1 MAEKMA
7 DNTFGAAGAGELP
20 AEKAALRISEL
31 RRLINRYAY
40 EYYTLDDPSVP
51 DAEYDRLFQELL
63 TLEKEHPDLDNPN
76 SPTHKVGGP
85 ALEDFKKVT
94 HKSRM
99 MSLDDIFNDGE
110 LSDFVR
116 RAAAGLN
123 VSEADIEFCAEV
135 KLDGLACSIIYEN
148 GELVQ
153 AATRGDGQTGEDV
166 TAQVRTIRNV
176 PLTLHGDQIPEYLEV
191 RGEVYMPHASFNAL
205 NEEARKNPSSKNRV
219 FANPRNA
226 AAGSLRQK
234 DPAITAKRGLTFNC
248 YFVPECRGFDLPVR
262 HSDRLDLVH
271 KWGIPV
277 NSEYRVGKGLGFL
290 QEFHRSVQEK
300 RMQLPYDIDGVV
312 YKVNNTEQQEILG
325 YVSRSPRYAVAHKF
339 PAQEEITTVRAVD
352 FQVGR
357 TGVITPVARLE
368 PVNVAGATISNVT
381 LHNADEIERLG
392 LKLGDHVSIRRA
404 GDVIPQVVRVIADMR
419 TGSEK
424 EIIWPKVCPVC
435 GSSLERLPE
444 EAVTRCTGGLFCKA
458 QQKEAIM
465 HFVSRNAMNI
475 QGLGDSFVD
484 AFMKSGLL
492 NGINDIYHLTAEA
505 MAKVPYG
512 ERVSGTEESADKEV
526 RAGGDTASGTDD
538 LMPGEVS
545 DKGEIDLFSEAERKA
560 VTVLKVGDKKAATI
574 KNNIDSSK
582 NCPLNRFIY
591 ALGIRETGEATAL
604 ALARRYASIYDLEK
618 ASLEELMTIPDIGMV
633 SAEHIVNFFKEEHN
647 RNIIRDILETWG
659 REPESIKQNSQ
670 ALEQISGNWF
680 FGKTVVL
687 TGTLSRKRSEV
698 KAELEALGAKVS
710 GSVSRKTH
718 LVAAGESAGTKLQ
731 DAQKYGIEVID
742 EEELNRRL
750 AEAHQAAGS

>member
-1 MAEKMA
+1 MSDTTLNDSES
-7 DNTFGAAGAGELP
+7 P
-20 AEKAALRISEL
+20 ASRAAALRT
-31 RRLINRYAY
+31 LINRYSY

-51 DAEYDRLFQELL
+51 DAEYDRLFRELRD
-63 TLEKEHPDLDNPN
+63 LEKEHPELDIPN

-85 ALEDFKKVT
+85 VLDDFKKVV
-94 HKSRM
+94 HRSRM
-99 MSLDDIFNDGE
+99 LSLDDIFSDGD
-110 LSDFVR
+110 LLDFVNR
-116 RAAAGLN
+116 VSAGLGM
-123 VSEADIEFCAEV
+123 SEADIEFCAEV

-176 PLTLHGDQIPEYLEV
+176 PLVLHGADIPEYLEV

-205 NEEARKNPSSKNRV
+205 NEEAKKSGSGGSGKSRV

-234 DPAITAKRGLTFNC
+234 DPAVTAKRGLTFNC
-248 YFVPECRGFDLPVR
+248 YFVPECRGVTLPLR

-277 NSEYRVGKGLGFL
+277 NSEIRVGKGLKFL
-290 QEFHRSVQEK
+290 QEFHSSVQDK
-300 RMQLPYDIDGVV
+300 RLDLPYDIDGVV
-312 YKVNNTEQQEILG
+312 YKVNSTDLQESLG
-325 YVSRSPRYAVAHKF
+325 YVSRSPRFAVAHKF

-368 PVNVAGATISNVT
+368 PVTVAGATISNVT

-392 LKLGDHVSIRRA
+392 LRLGDHVSIRRA
-404 GDVIPQVVRVIADMR
+404 GDVIPQVVRVITGMR

-424 EIIWPKVCPVC
+424 EIVWPEVCPVC

-465 HFVSRNAMNI
+465 HFISRNAMNI

-484 AFMKSGLL
+484 AFMKAGILS
-492 NGINDIYHLTAEA
+492 GINDIYHLTAET
-505 MAKVPYG
+505 MAEIPYG
-512 ERVSGTEESADKEV
+512 ERGGAGDSDAAEPGDAGNEADP
-526 RAGGDTASGTDD
+526 AAS
-538 LMPGEVS
+538 PENV
-545 DKGEIDLFSEAERKA
+545 KGEIDLFSEAEKKTA
-560 VTVLKVGDKKAATI
+560 TVLKVGAKKAATI
-574 KNNIDSSK
+574 KKNIDESRH
-582 NCPLNRFIY
+582 CTLNRFIY
-591 ALGIRETGEATAL
+591 ALGIREVGEATAL
-604 ALARRYASIYDLEK
+604 TLARRYASLGDLEK
-618 ASLEELMTIPDIGMV
+618 ASLAELMTIPDIGTV

-647 RNIIRDILETWG
+647 LKVIRDIFSVWG
-659 REPESIKQNSQ
+659 QEPESIRQEAQ
-670 ALEQISGNWF
+670 DLEKLSGNAF

-698 KAELEALGAKVS
+698 KSELEALGAKVS
-710 GSVSRKTH
+710 GSVSRKTD
-718 LVAAGESAGTKLQ
+718 LVVAGESAGSKLQ
-731 DAQKYGIEVID
+731 DAEKYGIEVIG
-742 EEELNRRL
+742 EEELAGRL
-750 AEAHQAAGS
+750 AAAHDAVGA